1 MTNYSR
7 RRVLKMVGVVTI
19 AGAAGQLLPLSPLH
33 AAQPEAKLPG
43 LDDFIQISRSLTGLE
58 SLNETV
64 AHALVIALDK
74 TQKDFATSLTRLKT
88 LLQSQPELLQQE
100 RLAFGDAHADSE
112 QLAKEIL
119 SGWYNGVVGTG
130 FDALYVTYINNL
142 ANQLVSD
149 KVVPPSFS
157 YGPVGSWAQQP

>member
-19 AGAAGQLLPLSPLH
+19 AGAAGQLLPLSSLH
-33 AAQPEAKLPG
+33 AAQPPAKLPQ
-43 LDDFIQISRSLTGLE
+43 LDGFLQVSRLLTGIDT
-58 SLNETV
+58 LNETV

-74 TQKDFATSLTRLKT
+74 TQKDFAASLIQLKT
-88 LLQSQPELLQQE
+88 LFQSQPELLEQE
-100 RLAFGDAHADSE
+100 QLAFGDIHANSE

-157 YGPVGSWAQQP
+157 YGPIGSWAQQP